1 MDKFKLEI
9 LTPNGEIFNDEV
21 LSVVL
26 PGEEGEFGVLAG
38 HASLT
43 TLLEA
48 GVVDVEKED
57 KTVES
62 IVINWGV
69 VQVDEEKVIIL
80 LKYGLWVICQAMRQN
95 GGNSSNHAETR
106 DQLIENAET
115 GHLFYSSISSN
126 VNIRQ
131 FEITQDKLE

>member
-21 LSVVL
+21 VSVVL
-26 PGEEGEFGVLAG
+26 PGQEGEFGVLAG

-57 KTVES
+57 KSVES

-69 VQVDEEKVIIL
+69 AQVDEGKVIIL
-80 LKYGLWVICQAMRQN
+80 VEGAAPIRGANESEIAKALEEAKKLINDIAD
-95 GGNSSNHAETR
+95 SSSAIASVSAKIESAA
-106 DQLIENAET
+106 QKLI
-115 GHLFYSSISSN
+115 
-126 VNIRQ
+126 
-131 FEITQDKLE
+131 

>member
-9 LTPNGEIFNDEV
+9 LTPNGVIYNDYAIG
-21 LSVVL
+21 VVL
-26 PGEEGEFGVLAG
+26 PGEEGEFGVLAK

-57 KTVES
+57 KSVES

-69 VQVDEEKVIIL
+69 VQVDEEKVVVLVEGATAIRGETESEIAKAL
-80 LKYGLWVICQAMRQN
+80 EDAKKLISDVAD
-95 GGNSSNHAETR
+95 SSSAIASASAKIESAAQR
-106 DQLIENAET
+106 LI
-115 GHLFYSSISSN
+115 
-126 VNIRQ
+126 
-131 FEITQDKLE
+131 

>member
-80 LKYGLWVICQAMRQN
+80 VEGAAAIRGENESEIAEALDNAKKLINEVAD
-95 GGNSSNHAETR
+95 SSSAIASVSAK
-106 DQLIENAET
+106 IESAAQR
-115 GHLFYSSISSN
+115 L
-126 VNIRQ
+126 V
-131 FEITQDKLE
+131 

>member
-1 MDKFKLEI
+1 METFRLEM
-9 LTPNGEIFNDEV
+9 LTPNGEIYNGSA

-26 PGEEGEFGVLAG
+26 PGEEGEFGVLAR

-43 TLLEA
+43 TLLTS

-57 KTVES
+57 KSVES

-80 LKYGLWVICQAMRQN
+80 VEGAAPIRGANESEIAKALEEAKKLIKDVAD
-95 GGNSSNHAETR
+95 SSSAIASVSAKIESAA
-106 DQLIENAET
+106 QKLI
-115 GHLFYSSISSN
+115 
-126 VNIRQ
+126 
-131 FEITQDKLE
+131 